1 MHPTSRLF
9 AGSILTMPWLNV
21 VLFLY
26 GLLNV
31 GMGAM
36 GYFEKGSVISLIS
49 GGTAGLLVLGSILY
63 ARKNPRAARIAA
75 LVVTVL
81 LMGVLRPRLSLR
93 TSSTQTESSLSPHSL
108 RSCALVWVTCSA
120 CETRK
125 RESPTLSP
133 GPNWFKRD
141 AQLDLAALFN
151 SGSPSP
157 TLGKASS

>member
-1 MHPTSRLF
+1 
-9 AGSILTMPWLNV
+9 MPWLNV

-81 LMGVLRPRLSLR
+81 LMGRFAPKTFSENKLYPDGIEFV
-93 TSSTQTESSLSPHSL
+93 SSLATFVCLGMGHML
-108 RSCALVWVTCSA
+108 GMRDKK
-120 CETRK
+120 K
-125 RESPTLSP
+125 RESDTQP
-133 GPNWFKRD
+133 G
-141 AQLDLAALFN
+141 A
-151 SGSPSP
+151 
-157 TLGKASS
+157 